1 MDGKKDFYDRSI
13 NNINE
18 IIELINNE
26 LTYKYQ

>member
-1 MDGKKDFYDRSI
+1 MDGKKDFYERSI